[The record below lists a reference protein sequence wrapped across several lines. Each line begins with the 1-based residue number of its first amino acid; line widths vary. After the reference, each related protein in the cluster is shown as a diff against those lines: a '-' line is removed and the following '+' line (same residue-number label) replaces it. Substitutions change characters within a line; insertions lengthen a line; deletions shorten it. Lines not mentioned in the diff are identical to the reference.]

1 LRIILAVVLGLVALA
16 ALFFV
21 VAGVVITISGIRTRR
36 GVKGDIALTGFF
48 LVCFVLAAGGGALV
62 ALPGITEQA
71 EPKDQQRETP
81 GPVQPQ
87 AASET
92 GQPTAERTEDDTLAR
107 SEPAATPDPSLALDC
122 KDFTSQGA
130 AQKAFDQGLED
141 QDALDPDADGNACE
155 ALADPD
161 PKPKPDPE
169 KESEEKPDR
178 DSKPE
183 KESESRNK
191 SASEKKSEPEKESES
206 EKKSAPQK
214 EPASEKKAEPGEKR

>member
-169 KESEEKPDR
+169 KKPEPDGGSEPEQESKSRDKSESEKKPQ
-178 DSKPE
+178 SK
-183 KESESRNK
+183 
-191 SASEKKSEPEKESES
+191 KKSEPEKESES
-206 EKKSAPQK
+206 ERKPAPG
-214 EPASEKKAEPGEKR
+214 KKADPEE